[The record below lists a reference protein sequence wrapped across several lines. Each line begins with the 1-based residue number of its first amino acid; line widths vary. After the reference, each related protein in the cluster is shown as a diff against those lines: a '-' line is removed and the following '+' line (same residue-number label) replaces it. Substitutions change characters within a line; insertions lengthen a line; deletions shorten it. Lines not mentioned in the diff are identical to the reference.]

1 VSAQKPKNLKK
12 AMAHSALPQIDI
24 LELETHRQSLYRYA
38 LRQLRNED
46 HAQDCVQDTLL
57 VALQSSQHFGGNS
70 SVRTWLVGI
79 LKHKII
85 DHFRTVAREQPLDL
99 DEEDMSLED
108 LDGLF
113 KEDGHFMTPPLHW
126 ANPEHALSQR
136 RFFEVLEHCM
146 DELPKA
152 AAQVFHMR
160 EVMGLDTGEICSN
173 LAITPNNCWVLLY
186 RARIAL
192 RSCLEQCWFLKES

>member
-1 VSAQKPKNLKK
+1 MARSA
-12 AMAHSALPQIDI
+12 SPQIDL
-24 LELETHRQSLYRYA
+24 LELETHRQILYRYA

-46 HAQDCVQDTLL
+46 YAQDCVQDTLL
-57 VALQSSQHFGGNS
+57 AALQSSQHFGGNS

-85 DHFRTVAREQPLDL
+85 DHFRRAAREQPLDL

-126 ANPEHALSQR
+126 ANPEQALSQR
-136 RFFEVLEHCM
+136 RFLEVLEHCM

-152 AAQVFHMR
+152 AAQAFAMR
-160 EVMGLDTGEICSN
+160 EVMGLDTDEICSN
-173 LAITPNNCWVLLY
+173 LVITPNNCWVLLY
-186 RARIAL
+186 RARMAL
-192 RSCLEQCWFLKES
+192 RSCLEQCWFLKEN

>member
-1 VSAQKPKNLKK
+1 
-12 AMAHSALPQIDI
+12 MAHSALPQISI
-24 LELETHRQSLYRYA
+24 LELETHRQCLFRYA

-57 VALQSSQHFGGNS
+57 AALQSPQHFSGNS

-85 DHFRTVAREQPLDL
+85 DHFRRVAREQPLEL
-99 DEEDMSLED
+99 DEEEMSLED

-113 KEDGHFMTPPLHW
+113 KEDGHFMMSPLHW
-126 ANPEHALSQR
+126 SNPEQALSQR
-136 RFFEVLEHCM
+136 KFFEVLEHCM
-146 DELPKA
+146 DELPKT

-160 EVMGLDTGEICSN
+160 EVMGLDTDEICSN
-173 LAITPNNCWVLLY
+173 LAITSNNCWVLLY
-186 RARIAL
+186 RARMAL
-192 RSCLEQCWFLKES
+192 RSCLEQCWFLEEH